1 MTNKDKPK
9 MYIASCSFGKDSIAS
24 ILLALENN
32 EPLDRV
38 VFSEVMFDHSR
49 NISGELPEHI
59 EWVYDVAIPR
69 LEEMGC
75 KVDVVKAEKDY
86 LHFFYKCRGGG
97 KWKGYLYGFPIGGM
111 CIINRDCKIKP
122 IKQYLKHIE
131 QDYTIIQ
138 YIGIAKDEPKR
149 LARLKGNKISLLD
162 KYGYTEEMAMEK
174 CKEYDFV
181 SPIYESGT
189 RGGCWFCPNGKI
201 KQFISIRKNHPHLWN
216 KLRELSLTP
225 NLCSYGFKYGKT
237 LQEVEL
243 QMDAYEFKNS
253 QPTLFDYEQSQP

>member
-1 MTNKDKPK
+1 MKPK
-9 MYIASCSFGKDSIAS
+9 MHIACCSFGKDSIAT

-69 LEEMGC
+69 LEGMGV
-75 KVDVVKAEKDY
+75 KVNVVRAKKDY
-86 LHFFYKCRGGG
+86 LYFFTNAGRGEG
-97 KWKGYLYGFPIGGM
+97 KWKGYLYGFPIGGK
-111 CIINRDCKIKP
+111 CIINRDCKITP
-122 IKQYLKHIE
+122 IKHYLKQME
-131 QDYTIIQ
+131 QDYTIVQ

-149 LARLKGNKISLLD
+149 LARLKGGKVSLLA
-162 KYGYTEEMAMEK
+162 KYDYTEQMAMEK
-174 CKEYDFV
+174 CKEYDLV
-181 SPIYESGT
+181 SPIYESST
-189 RGGCWFCPNGKI
+189 RGGCWFCPNGKL
-201 KQFISIRKNHPHLWN
+201 KQFISIRANHPHLWN
-216 KLRELSLTP
+216 KLRELSHTP

-243 QMDAYEFKNS
+243 QMDAYEFKHS
-253 QPTLFDYEQSQP
+253 QPTLFD